1 MSPPPT
7 DSAPTATIVRP
18 PEGLARGRFATSAPV
33 LVGASAAL
41 CALAFGLTVHRLRG
55 KRRTAR

>member
-1 MSPPPT
+1 MSAPPT

-18 PEGLARGRFATSAPV
+18 PEGLARGRFATSGPV
-33 LVGASAAL
+33 LVGAAAAL
-41 CALAFGLTVHRLRG
+41 FAVAIGLTVHWLRL